1 MEQFYITVAR
11 IAKKALNHMVA
22 HHTPLLPD
30 LYAKYFYIF
39 LDEVDQEVKE
49 IIERENSNKRSE
61 IKRQQEGT
69 RALLTTIAEVVD
81 NLDNAASTHDRE
93 LAKHQENLASI
104 DRVTDIISLREMVSR
119 ELQSVRDSN
128 TSLQHKL
135 TSANEEVRKLETKL
149 AQITD
154 LATIDELTGLF
165 NRRALFNRIVEEHSR
180 AERYQD
186 TFSLLLFDIDD
197 FKLINDTH
205 GHLAGDAVLRK
216 MANFLK
222 GSLRTSDFL
231 GRFGG
236 EEFICVLPST
246 GLDKA
251 RMVGE
256 KLRML
261 LTKKVFEDSRG
272 EVKIKVTVS
281 IGVSQY
287 HTGDTLD
294 EVIKRADDALYMA
307 KNNGKNV
314 VFTEASLP

>member
-1 MEQFYITVAR
+1 
-11 IAKKALNHMVA
+11 MVA

-39 LDEVDQEVKE
+39 LDEVDQEIKE
-49 IIERENSNKRSE
+49 IIDRESNNERSAL
-61 IKRQQEGT
+61 KRQQEST
-69 RALLTTIAEVVD
+69 RALLSTIAEVID
-81 NLDNAASTHDRE
+81 KLDTTTSNHDQE
-93 LAKHQENLASI
+93 LAQHQHNLATMDRII
-104 DRVTDIISLREMVSR
+104 DVISLKEMVAR

-128 TSLQHKL
+128 ISLQLKL
-135 TSANEEVRKLETKL
+135 TLANQEVKQLETKL

-186 TFSLLLFDIDD
+186 TFSLLIFDIDD
-197 FKLINDTH
+197 FKNINDTY
-205 GHLAGDAVLRK
+205 GHLAGDAILRK

-222 GSLRTSDFL
+222 GNLRTSDFL

-236 EEFICVLPST
+236 EEFIAVLPST
-246 GLDKA
+246 KLEKA

-256 KLRML
+256 KLRRL
-261 LTKKVFEDSRG
+261 LARKVFEDNSGQLR
-272 EVKIKVTVS
+272 IKVTVS

-287 HTGDTLD
+287 HPGDSVDDT
-294 EVIKRADDALYMA
+294 IKRADDALYLA

-314 VFTEASLP
+314 VFSEEDLP